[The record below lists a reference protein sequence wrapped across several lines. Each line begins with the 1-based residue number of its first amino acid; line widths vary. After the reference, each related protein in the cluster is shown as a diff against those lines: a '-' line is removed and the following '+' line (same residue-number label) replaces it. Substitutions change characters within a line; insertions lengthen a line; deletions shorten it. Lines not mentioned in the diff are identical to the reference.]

1 MAKRR
6 HSAQFIFQ
14 QRRSLEQCWLHECEI
29 DPLILRA
36 RWLDRQGLKLQ
47 ALAIEQ
53 ELLPIV

>member
-6 HSAQFIFQ
+6 HSLQFIFK
-14 QRRSLEQCWLHECEI
+14 QRRSLEQCWLHEFDI

-36 RWLDRQGLKLQ
+36 RWLHSQGLQLE
-47 ALAIEQ
+47 ALSMEQ

>member
-6 HSAQFIFQ
+6 YSSEFIFQ
-14 QRRSLEQCWLHECEI
+14 KRRSLEQCWLHEFDI

-36 RWLDRQGLKLQ
+36 RWLHSQGLKLE
-47 ALAIEQ
+47 ALAMEQ